1 MATTEVQAA
10 QQRAVALSMFRQWII
25 NALLSKSRGDGTAYW
40 RLIQEIGQIH
50 ADPAKLRVFSQ
61 CVSYFDPDV
70 HEALLIQLLGVSLWT
85 CNADVAAAII
95 DLCINLASAN
105 SACLPVALD
114 ILVRNLM
121 PPSCGVPAFMGA
133 HPPKLPASAH
143 PGAPGGAGGA
153 VAAIVAAKA
162 RKGEELRRQG
172 EMLRWVVDATS
183 RICRLVPTASSRLL
197 PLLLQRMPHKR
208 VDKEFQCVYVAGMF
222 ALAEAEEGETV
233 RDSILAAVVDH
244 LIQIDVEIRW
254 EDISTDAAVVAT
266 TNAPDSGHT
275 AEAAAAAAGAT
286 GAAGASRVYMFHMD
300 LHDSA
305 ATAHHA
311 ALSAAGHAAAFEA
324 GVPGSEARHGLLPC
338 SGGGGGHGSSGG
350 PAGAAAAVDEMAE
363 KMDALMDLTFQ
374 HIRARSH
381 AHHLPQVYEALLRS
395 FDSTILDTY
404 KSKFTQ
410 FLLFFACSL
419 NPASLAA
426 AFASH
431 LTDILTSPSRSLNSR
446 MSAAAYLASFLARA
460 SFIPLMHIVSSLT
473 RVVEWCL
480 AHSHSRRPD
489 SPTGSSTAASRSSRG
504 REGRQGKAERAAPSP
519 RASTGGP
526 GRGSD
531 GGGTGGS
538 GSPRSQ
544 PPLAPS
550 PQDHIFYAAC
560 QAVLYVLCYR
570 MQHLRADSQANS
582 ALHAMPL
589 NQLLS
594 SHLCPL
600 SVCLESVVFEFTRQA
615 KLLALLDCD
624 AITAAQQHAE
634 HGAGSAEGG
643 ERAAARFGGEN
654 ELDMFFPFDPYLLH
668 HSLRF
673 IDPIFNRW
681 TQPFADELAAAEDE
695 EADTEDEDEDE
706 EEEEYTDD
714 EEEESSS
721 EGEDSAAERLGMSFS
736 ASDALPADK
745 LMEQGLRAGRGAV
758 ACQGRGGGRGRG
770 RGGPGVVHESDSE
783 DEHEAEA
790 MSFTPPAHAPLPA
803 RLPGKLPSRLR

>member
-1 MATTEVQAA
+1 
-10 QQRAVALSMFRQWII
+10 
-25 NALLSKSRGDGTAYW
+25 GDGTAYW
-40 RLIQEIGQIH
+40 RLIQEIDQIH

-95 DLCINLASAN
+95 DFCTNLASAN

-121 PPSCGVPAFMGA
+121 PPSSGVPAFMGA
-133 HPPKLPASAH
+133 HPAKLPAASAH
-143 PGAPGGAGGA
+143 PGAPGGAAGA

-162 RKGEELRRQG
+162 RKGEELRRQS
-172 EMLRWVVDATS
+172 EVLRWVVGALS

-197 PLLLQRMPHKR
+197 PLVLQRMPHKR
-208 VDKEFQCVYVAGMF
+208 VEKEFQCVYVAGMF

-233 RDSILAAVVDH
+233 RDSFLAAVVDH

-254 EDISTDAAVVAT
+254 EDISSDAAVVAT
-266 TNAPDSGHT
+266 TNAPDSSHT
-275 AEAAAAAAGAT
+275 AAAAAAGAAA
-286 GAAGASRVYMFHMD
+286 GAATVAGASRVYMFHMD

-305 ATAHHA
+305 AAAHHA
-311 ALSAAGHAAAFEA
+311 ALSAAGSAAAFEA
-324 GVPGSEARHGLLPC
+324 GVPGSEARHGLLLPC
-338 SGGGGGHGSSGG
+338 SGGGGGANSSGG
-350 PAGAAAAVDEMAE
+350 PAAAGAAAAVDEMAE

-381 AHHLPQVYEALLRS
+381 AHQLPQVYEALIRS

-489 SPTGSSTAASRSSRG
+489 SPTGSTTAASSSSRG

-519 RASTGGP
+519 RASTGGATR
-526 GRGSD
+526 GRD
-531 GGGTGGS
+531 GGDTGGS

-570 MQHLRADSQANS
+570 MQHLVADSHANS

-594 SHLCPL
+594 SHLRPL
-600 SVCLESVVFEFTRQA
+600 SVCLESVVFEFSRQA
-615 KLLALLDCD
+615 KLLSLLDCD
-624 AITAAQQHAE
+624 AITSAQQHAE
-634 HGAGSAEGG
+634 HGAGSAGGG

-673 IDPIFNRW
+673 IEPIFNLW

-695 EADTEDEDEDE
+695 EADTEDEDEE
-706 EEEEYTDD
+706 EDEEYTDD
-714 EEEESSS
+714 EEEEESSS

-736 ASDALPADK
+736 ASDASPADK

-758 ACQGRGGGRGRG
+758 ACQGRGGGRARG
-770 RGGPGVVHESDSE
+770 RGGPRVVHEESDSE
-783 DEHEAEA
+783 DEHEVEA